1 MSDPRLVKVP
11 PWVDALVEQQMALIR
26 DRGVDDEFKVVVM
39 PLKEP
44 PLAVMQ
50 GFDSARWERTCDKC
64 LTYCP
69 PTEDE
74 DSFFSGMT
82 QREYQGKRII
92 FFYGACPK
100 CRSEMEEV

>member
-1 MSDPRLVKVP
+1 VSDPKLVKVP
-11 PWVDALVEQQMALIR
+11 PWVDALVDQQMALIR
-26 DRGVDDEFKVVVM
+26 ERGIEDEFKVVVM

-50 GFDSARWERTCDKC
+50 GFDAQRWERTCDKC

-69 PTEDE
+69 PGPE

-82 QREYQGKRII
+82 QREFKGKRII

-100 CRSEMEEV
+100 CRADMEDV